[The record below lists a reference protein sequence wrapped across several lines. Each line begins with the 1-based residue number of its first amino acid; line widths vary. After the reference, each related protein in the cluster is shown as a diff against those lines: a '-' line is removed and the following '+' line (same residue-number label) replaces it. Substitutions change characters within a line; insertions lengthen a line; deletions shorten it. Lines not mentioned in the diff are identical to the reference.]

1 MGGSRIA
8 LMLIAVVAI
17 GIFALPS
24 TMSVFGGTHTWYDI
38 AGGGVPCAKCHA
50 DKYEELSMSDFHTTF
65 AGGDSSDDCY
75 MCHRADRDIRYAKG
89 GGTPGVDT
97 HAATTIACMAC
108 HEYEADIMKGPFAGG
123 FKQPK
128 NSQFTYTGKVSIDD
142 SGTPQ
147 KISVISDGDHAVH
160 NAYVQSAVDSN
171 MMEDSNEACI
181 ACHTAV
187 PMEIDWTRGY
197 AMRSQSVADS
207 LGDWTVQQLGASGT
221 YAVTTYS
228 DGYGDDA
235 STTEPYVDHDVGSS
249 LPSGGGRADWLDF
262 SSERP

>member
-97 HAATTIACMAC
+97 HAATTIACM
-108 HEYEADIMKGPFAGG
+108 
-123 FKQPK
+123 
-128 NSQFTYTGKVSIDD
+128 
-142 SGTPQ
+142 PQ

>member
-1 MGGSRIA
+1 MGGSKIA
-8 LMLIAVVAI
+8 LMLVAVVAI

-24 TMSVFGGTHTWYDI
+24 TMSVFGGTHTWYDT
-38 AGGGVPCAKCHA
+38 AGDGVPCAKCHA
-50 DKYEELSMSDFHTTF
+50 DKYEELSMSDFHTSF
-65 AGGDSSDDCY
+65 AGGDSSADCY
-75 MCHRADRDIRYAKG
+75 MCHRADKDIRYAEG

-108 HEYEADIMKGPFAGG
+108 HEYDARIMKGPFAGG
-123 FKQPK
+123 FAKPRG
-128 NSQFTYTGKVSIDD
+128 SQFNYTGKVSIDS
-142 SGTPQ
+142 SGTQ
-147 KISVISDGDHAVH
+147 VISDGDHAVH

-249 LPSGGGRADWLDF
+249 GGSGADWLDF
-262 SSERP
+262 SSGRP

>member
-1 MGGSRIA
+1 MA
-8 LMLIAVVAI
+8 LMLVAVVAI

-24 TMSVFGGTHTWYDI
+24 TMSVFGGTHTWYYIEGD
-38 AGGGVPCAKCHA
+38 VLPCVKCHA
-50 DKYEELSMSDFHTTF
+50 DKYEELSMTDVHSSFV
-65 AGGDSSDDCY
+65 GGDSSEDCY
-75 MCHRADRDIRYAKG
+75 MCHRADLDIRYAEG

-108 HEYEADIMKGPFAGG
+108 HESGAHVRDNNQGPFAAG
-123 FKQPK
+123 FKQPSGSK
-128 NSQFTYTGKVSIDD
+128 FNYIGKVSID
-142 SGTPQ
+142 SGTQ
-147 KISVISDGDHAVH
+147 VISDGDHAVH
-160 NAYVQSAVDSN
+160 NAYVQSAVDSK

-207 LGDWTVQQLGASGT
+207 LGDWTVEQLGVAGT

-235 STTEPYVDHDVGSS
+235 STTEPYVDHDVSS
-249 LPSGGGRADWLDF
+249 SVPSGGRADWLDF

>member
-1 MGGSRIA
+1 MEGSKIA

-24 TMSVFGGTHTWYDI
+24 TMSVFGGTHTWYDT
-38 AGGGVPCAKCHA
+38 AGDGVPCVKCHA
-50 DKYEELSMSDFHTTF
+50 DKYEELSMTDVHSSF

-75 MCHRADRDIRYAKG
+75 MCHRADLDIRYAEG

-97 HAATTIACMAC
+97 HAASTIACMAC
-108 HEYEADIMKGPFAGG
+108 HEYEAHIMKGPFAGG

-128 NSQFTYTGKVSIDD
+128 GSQFAYTGKVSIDSD
-142 SGTPQ
+142 TQ
-147 KISVISDGDHAVH
+147 VISDGDHAVH
-160 NAYVQSAVDSN
+160 NAYVQSAVNSN

-181 ACHTAV
+181 ACHTAI

-235 STTEPYVDHDVGSS
+235 STTEPYVDHEVGSS
-249 LPSGGGRADWLDF
+249 LPSSGGRADWLDF
-262 SSERP
+262 SSDRP